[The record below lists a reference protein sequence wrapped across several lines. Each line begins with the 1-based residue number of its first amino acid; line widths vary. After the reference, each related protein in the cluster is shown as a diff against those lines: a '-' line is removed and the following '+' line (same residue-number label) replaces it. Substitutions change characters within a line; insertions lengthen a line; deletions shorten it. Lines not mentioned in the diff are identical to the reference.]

1 MPQDSKILMEKKEE
15 SSPGASLYKAQKENV
30 KGEPK
35 IHVSSGGDQTT
46 PPHSGCLTSVQSSYE
61 TDSKLHGGR
70 REWATKRME
79 NKVPYSSRKEHN
91 YLC

>member
-61 TDSKLHGGR
+61 TDSYMGEGGNGLQ
-70 REWATKRME
+70 REWKTRCHTLLERNIIIFVK
-79 NKVPYSSRKEHN
+79 
-91 YLC
+91 